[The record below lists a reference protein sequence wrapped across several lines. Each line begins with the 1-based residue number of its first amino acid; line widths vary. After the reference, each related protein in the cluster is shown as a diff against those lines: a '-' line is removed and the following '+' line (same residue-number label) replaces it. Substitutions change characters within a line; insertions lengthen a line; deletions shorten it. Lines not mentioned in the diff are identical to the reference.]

1 MSFKIK
7 ISILFSLVFIFFSYL
22 IYNYLTQKGEGY
34 IIKELKTRG
43 NSLCSSLSMMAK
55 VPLLDNNIAELS
67 RLTYSIKKEEN
78 LQFVYITDRKGK
90 IKGATEYEEINK
102 DINEIIPF
110 YKTRGDVLIFEKEI
124 FLSGIEIGKVYI
136 GLPLFILEEAKKDFR
151 KGALFIFLFSLI
163 TGVILIFVF
172 SYFSLKPLNYIVS
185 SLKRI
190 GEGRLEEKIEFKS
203 KDEFG
208 KILQTVEE
216 MRIKLIEY
224 RKNLTERERLKRD
237 IELAR
242 EIQKMLLPERIPEI
256 KGYEITY
263 YYEPAFYVGGDYVDV
278 LKALTHTVCVIG
290 DVSGKG
296 ASSSLVMALTKSF
309 IYSNYK
315 LSRNPLALVTNL
327 HSFIKHRI
335 PDDMFITLFLLYL
348 EERGNYLYSS
358 CGHTSPF
365 LFVSNK
371 DRFEKF
377 KTNGVPIG
385 FSFVSDEEYPSFV
398 EKGHGKLE
406 SGDIL
411 FLYTDGLFDIKNERG
426 EMLGEERCLNM
437 INQFVSEGENVEK
450 IKIKIV
456 EFIRNYRG
464 DTEPEDDITF
474 LIIKKL

>member
-22 IYNYLTQKGEGY
+22 IYDYLTKKGERY
-34 IIKELKTRG
+34 IIEELKARG
-43 NSLCSSLSMMAK
+43 NSLCSSLSMVAK
-55 VPLLDNNIAELS
+55 EPLLDNNIAELS

-90 IKGATEYEEINK
+90 IKGAPEYEEIDK

-110 YKTRGDVLIFEKEI
+110 YKVRGDVFIFEKEI
-124 FLSGIEIGKVYI
+124 FMSGIKIGKVYL
-136 GLPLFILEEAKKDFR
+136 GLPVFILEKAKKDFR
-151 KGALFIFLFSLI
+151 KGAFLIFLFSLT

-172 SYFSLKPLNYIVS
+172 SYLSLKPLNYIIK

-208 KILQTVEE
+208 KIVKAAEE

-224 RKNLTERERLKRD
+224 QKDLTERERLKRD
-237 IELAR
+237 AELAR
-242 EIQKMLLPERIPEI
+242 EIQKMLLPEKIPEVR
-256 KGYEITY
+256 GYEITY

-278 LKALTHTVCVIG
+278 LKALTHTLCVIG

-315 LSRNPLALVTNL
+315 TSRNPVAFVTNL
-327 HSFIKHRI
+327 HSFIKNRI

-371 DRFEKF
+371 KRLEKF
-377 KTNGVPIG
+377 KTNGVPVG
-385 FSFVSDEEYPSFV
+385 FSFVSDDEYPSFV
-398 EKGHGKLE
+398 QKGQGKLE

-411 FLYTDGLFDIKNERG
+411 FLYTDGLFDIKNEKG
-426 EMLGEERCLNM
+426 EMLGEERCFKM
-437 INQFVSEGENVEK
+437 ITQVVSEEKNVEG
-450 IKIKIV
+450 IKDRIV
-456 EFIRNYRG
+456 ECIRKYRG
-464 DTEPEDDITF
+464 SAEPEDDITF
-474 LIIKKL
+474 LIVKKL